1 MLSYR
6 HIEKKKAENPYF
18 EEKEVKICKVQTE
31 GLRTTTKKVRYDP
44 MDQEQYFY
52 WRQIRVKKI

>member
-6 HIEKKKAENPYF
+6 HIEKKKAKNPYF

-52 WRQIRVKKI
+52 WRQI